1 MNLLYTLA
9 LTSVYIFNLLGQYL
23 SVGEDGK
30 PAISDKPV
38 AMDVTAATAAD
49 ETPSKNANR
58 WNFGGKD
65 IKWILKSSANGTY
78 TLGYQDSDAYS
89 TAFVYTQNG
98 AIVTSYEE
106 PDVTFESEHESA
118 HWKVST
124 EAPKNQAVT
133 LDEAQPYE
141 RPTFTGSNVDVTLKR
156 KLYTDEWNSLCL
168 PFSLSAAQI
177 AELWGP
183 GSKVAILTGDS
194 ETKLSFS
201 ICDDIKAGKPC
212 LLDPESVNTTDHT
225 YEIKGIKVST
235 WKNNSDLQ
243 YIVGSTRMK
252 GFFSPTTI
260 NKGSYVIGEANKV
273 YHLVSNM
280 EAKGFR
286 CYFEDVTGRNRQLT
300 WGIDDNTTG
309 IDGTFVTPQAPKV
322 GNIYTVNGQLVR
334 RNSTAA
340 GLAPGVYIMNGI
352 KLIVK

>member
-9 LTSVYIFNLLGQYL
+9 LTSVYIYNSLGQYL
-23 SVGEDGK
+23 SVGADGK

-38 AMDVTAATAAD
+38 AMEISKAT
-49 ETPSKNANR
+49 ETPDKNAGR
-58 WNFGGKD
+58 VNFDGKD
-65 IKWILKSSANGTY
+65 IKWILKSSADGSY

-98 AIVTSYEE
+98 TLATSYEE
-106 PDVTFESEHESA
+106 PAATFKSA
-118 HWKVST
+118 QWKYST

-133 LDEAQPYE
+133 LDEAQNYE
-141 RPTFTGSNVDVTLKR
+141 RPTFTGSHVDVTLKR
-156 KLYTDEWNSLCL
+156 KLNKNEWNTLCL
-168 PFSLSAAQI
+168 PFPLSAAQI
-177 AELWGP
+177 AELWGA
-183 GSKVAILTGDS
+183 STKVAILTGDS

-201 ICDDIKAGKPC
+201 FCDNIEAGKPC
-212 LLDPESVNTTDHT
+212 LLNPERVNQEHT
-225 YEIKGIKVST
+225 YEIKDIEVST
-235 WKNNSDLQ
+235 WNNSDLQ
-243 YIVGSTRMK
+243 HIVGSTRMK
-252 GFFSPTTI
+252 GFFSPRTI
-260 NKGSYVIGEANKV
+260 MKGSYVIGEANKV
-273 YHLVSNM
+273 YHLVSDM

-286 CYFEDVTGRNRQLT
+286 CYFEDVSDENRQLT

-309 IDGTFVTPQAPKV
+309 IDGTFVAPQAPKV

>member
-9 LTSVYIFNLLGQYL
+9 LTSVYIYNSLGQYL
-23 SVGEDGK
+23 SVGTDGK

-38 AMDVTAATAAD
+38 PMEVTNAT
-49 ETPSKNANR
+49 ETPSKDAGR
-58 WNFGGKD
+58 KNFNGTD
-65 IKWILKSSANGTY
+65 IKWILKPSADGTY

-89 TAFVYTQNG
+89 TAFIYTQNG

-106 PDVTFESEHESA
+106 PDATFKPA
-118 HWKVST
+118 QWKVS
-124 EAPKNQAVT
+124 KKQAVT
-133 LDEAQPYE
+133 LDEAQKYE
-141 RPTFTGSNVDVTLKR
+141 RPTFTGPYVDVTLKR
-156 KLYTDEWNSLCL
+156 KLYADEWNSLCL
-168 PFSLSAAQI
+168 PFSLSAAKI
-177 AELWGP
+177 AELWGE

-201 ICDDIKAGKPC
+201 ICEAIEAGKPC
-212 LLDPESVNTTDHT
+212 LLEPKKVNATDHT
-225 YEIKGIKVST
+225 YEIKEIDVST
-235 WKNNSDLQ
+235 WVENNSELQ
-243 YIVGSTRMK
+243 YVAGKTRIK
-252 GFFSPTTI
+252 GFFSPTTVKEGTYVLGES
-260 NKGSYVIGEANKV
+260 NKM
-273 YHLVSNM
+273 YHLVSDMKAN
-280 EAKGFR
+280 GFR

>member
-9 LTSVYIFNLLGQYL
+9 LTSVYIFNSLGQYL
-23 SVGEDGK
+23 SVGADGK

-38 AMDVTAATAAD
+38 AMEYSKAT
-49 ETPSKNANR
+49 ETPDKDANR

-65 IKWILKSSANGTY
+65 IKWILKSSAEGTY

-89 TAFVYTQNG
+89 TAFVYTLNG
-98 AIVTSYEE
+98 TLATSYEE
-106 PDVTFESEHESA
+106 PAATFESA
-118 HWKVST
+118 QWKVST

-133 LDEAQPYE
+133 LDEAQNYV
-141 RPTFTGSNVDVTLKR
+141 RPTFTGSYVDVTLKR
-156 KLYTDEWNSLCL
+156 KLYTNEWNSLCL

-177 AELWGP
+177 AELWGKD
-183 GSKVAILTGDS
+183 SKVAILTGDS
-194 ETKLSFS
+194 ETKLFFS
-201 ICDDIKAGKPC
+201 TCDYIEAGKPC
-212 LLDPESVNTTDHT
+212 LLEPKKVKADHT
-225 YEIKGIKVST
+225 YEIKDIVVST
-235 WKNNSDLQ
+235 WENNSDLQ
-243 YIVGSTRMK
+243 YVKGKTRMI
-252 GFFSPTTI
+252 GFFSPT
-260 NKGSYVIGEANKV
+260 KVKEGSYVFGEANKM
-273 YHLVSNM
+273 YHLVSDM

-286 CYFEDVTGRNRQLT
+286 CYFEDVAGASRVLT

-334 RNSTAA
+334 RNSTAV

>member
-9 LTSVYIFNLLGQYL
+9 LTSVYIFNSLGQYL
-23 SVGEDGK
+23 SVGPDGK

-38 AMDVTAATAAD
+38 AMEVSKAN
-49 ETPSKNANR
+49 ETPAKDANR

-78 TLGYQDSDAYS
+78 TLGYQDSNAYS

-98 AIVTSYEE
+98 AIATSYEE
-106 PDVTFESEHESA
+106 PAATFESA
-118 HWKVST
+118 QWKVST
-124 EAPKNQAVT
+124 EAPKQQAVT
-133 LDEAQPYE
+133 LDEAQNYV
-141 RPTFTGSNVDVTLKR
+141 RPTFIGSYVDVTLKR
-156 KLYTDEWNSLCL
+156 KLYTNEWNTLCL
-168 PFSLSAAQI
+168 PFPLSAAQI
-177 AELWGP
+177 AELWGA

-201 ICDDIKAGKPC
+201 ICDNIEAGKPC
-212 LLDPESVNTTDHT
+212 LLDPKTINENHT
-225 YEIKGIKVST
+225 YEIKDIEVST
-235 WKNNSDLQ
+235 WENNSDLQ
-243 YIVGSTRMK
+243 YRAGNTRMV
-252 GFFSPTTI
+252 GFFSPTTVK
-260 NKGSYVIGEANKV
+260 KGSYGLGEANKM
-273 YHLVSNM
+273 YHLVSDM

-286 CYFEDVTGRNRQLT
+286 CYFEDVAGASRVLT

-309 IDGTFVTPQAPKV
+309 IDGTFVKPEAPKV

>member
-9 LTSVYIFNLLGQYL
+9 LTSVYIYNSLGQYL
-23 SVGEDGK
+23 SVGADGK

-38 AMDVTAATAAD
+38 AMEISKAT
-49 ETPSKNANR
+49 ETPSKDAGR
-58 WNFGGKD
+58 VNFDGKD

-78 TLGYQDSDAYS
+78 TLGYQDSNAYS

-98 AIVTSYEE
+98 TLAISYEE
-106 PDVTFESEHESA
+106 PAAAFESKHESA
-118 HWKVST
+118 QWKVST

-133 LDEAQPYE
+133 LDEAQNYV
-141 RPTFTGSNVDVTLKR
+141 RPTFTGSYVDVTLKR

-168 PFSLSAAQI
+168 PFPLSAAQI
-177 AELWGP
+177 AELWGA
-183 GSKVAILTGDS
+183 GTKVAILTGDS

-201 ICDDIKAGKPC
+201 ICDNIEAGKPC
-212 LLDPESVNTTDHT
+212 LLDPKNVNTTDHT
-225 YEIKGIKVST
+225 YEIKGIDVST
-235 WKNNSDLQ
+235 WENNSDLQ

-252 GFFSPTTI
+252 GFFSPTKI

-273 YHLVSNM
+273 YHLVSDM

-286 CYFEDVTGRNRQLT
+286 CYFEDVAGKNRQLT

-309 IDGTFVTPQAPKV
+309 IDGTFVAPQAPKV

>member
-9 LTSVYIFNLLGQYL
+9 LTSVYIYNSLGQYL
-23 SVGEDGK
+23 SVGKDGK

-38 AMDVTAATAAD
+38 AMEVSKAN
-49 ETPSKNANR
+49 ETPAKDANR

-65 IKWILKSSANGTY
+65 IKWILKSSADGTY
-78 TLGYQDSDAYS
+78 TLGYQDRDAYS

-98 AIVTSYEE
+98 TLAISNEE
-106 PDVTFESEHESA
+106 PAATFESA
-118 HWKVST
+118 QWKVST
-124 EAPKNQAVT
+124 EAPKQQAVT
-133 LDEAQPYE
+133 LDEAQNYV
-141 RPTFTGSNVDVTLKR
+141 RPTFIGSYVDVTLKR
-156 KLYTDEWNSLCL
+156 KLYTNEWNTLCL
-168 PFSLSAAQI
+168 PFPLSAAQI
-177 AELWGP
+177 AELWGA

-201 ICDDIKAGKPC
+201 ICDNIEAGKPC
-212 LLDPESVNTTDHT
+212 LLDPKTINENHT
-225 YEIKGIKVST
+225 YEIKDIEVST
-235 WKNNSDLQ
+235 WENNSDLQ
-243 YIVGSTRMK
+243 YRAGNTRMV
-252 GFFSPTTI
+252 GFFSPTTVK
-260 NKGSYVIGEANKV
+260 KGSYGLGEANKM
-273 YHLVSNM
+273 YHLVSDM

-286 CYFEDVTGRNRQLT
+286 CYFEDVAGASRVLT

-309 IDGTFVTPQAPKV
+309 IDGTFVKPEAPKV

>member
-9 LTSVYIFNLLGQYL
+9 LTSVYIFNSLGQYL
-23 SVGEDGK
+23 SVGADGK

-38 AMDVTAATAAD
+38 PMEVSKAN
-49 ETPSKNANR
+49 ETPAKDANR

-78 TLGYQDSDAYS
+78 TLGYQDSNAYS

-98 AIVTSYEE
+98 AIATSYEE
-106 PDVTFESEHESA
+106 PAATFESA
-118 HWKVST
+118 QWKVST
-124 EAPKNQAVT
+124 EAPKQQAVT
-133 LDEAQPYE
+133 LDEAQNYV
-141 RPTFTGSNVDVTLKR
+141 RPTFTGSYVDVTLKR
-156 KLYTDEWNSLCL
+156 KLYTNEWNTLCL
-168 PFSLSAAQI
+168 PFPLSAAQI
-177 AELWGP
+177 AELWGA

-201 ICDDIKAGKPC
+201 ICDNIEAGKPC
-212 LLDPESVNTTDHT
+212 LLDPKTINENHT
-225 YEIKGIKVST
+225 YEIKDIEVST
-235 WKNNSDLQ
+235 WENNSDLQ
-243 YIVGSTRMK
+243 YRAGNTRMV
-252 GFFSPTTI
+252 GFFSPTTVK
-260 NKGSYVIGEANKV
+260 KGSYGLGEANKM
-273 YHLVSNM
+273 YHLVSDM

-286 CYFEDVTGRNRQLT
+286 CYFEDVAGASRVLT

-309 IDGTFVTPQAPKV
+309 IDGTFVKPEAPKV

>member
-9 LTSVYIFNLLGQYL
+9 LTSVYIFNSLGQYL
-23 SVGEDGK
+23 SVGKDGK

-38 AMDVTAATAAD
+38 AMDVTDATKT
-49 ETPSKNANR
+49 ETPAKDANR
-58 WNFGGKD
+58 WNFGGTD

-106 PDVTFESEHESA
+106 PAATFESA
-118 HWKVST
+118 QWKVSS
-124 EAPKNQAVT
+124 EAPKQQAVT
-133 LDEAQPYE
+133 LDEAQNYK
-141 RPTFTGSNVDVTLKR
+141 RPTFNGSYVDVTLKR
-156 KLYTDEWNSLCL
+156 KLYTNEWNSLCL

-177 AELWGP
+177 AELWGA
-183 GSKVAILTGDS
+183 GTKVAILTGDS
-194 ETKLSFS
+194 ETKLFFS
-201 ICDDIKAGKPC
+201 TCDNIEAGKPC
-212 LLDPESVNTTDHT
+212 LLDPKNVNADHT
-225 YEIKGIKVST
+225 YEIKDIKVST
-235 WKNNSDLQ
+235 WVKNNSELQ
-243 YIVGSTRMK
+243 YVAGKTRIV
-252 GFFSPTTI
+252 GFFSPTI
-260 NKGSYVIGEANKV
+260 VKKGSYGFGAANKM
-273 YHLVSNM
+273 YHLVEDM

-286 CYFEDVTGRNRQLT
+286 CYFEDVTGKSRVLT

-309 IDGTFVTPQAPKV
+309 IDGTFVTPQTPKV

>member
-9 LTSVYIFNLLGQYL
+9 LTSVYIYNSLGQYL
-23 SVGEDGK
+23 SVGADGK

-38 AMDVTAATAAD
+38 AMDVTAAN
-49 ETPSKNANR
+49 ETPSKDANR

-65 IKWILKSSANGTY
+65 IKWILKSSADGTY
-78 TLGYQDSDAYS
+78 TLGYQDSNAYS

-98 AIVTSYEE
+98 AIATSYEE
-106 PDVTFESEHESA
+106 PAATFESA
-118 HWKVST
+118 QWKVST
-124 EAPKNQAVT
+124 EAPKQQAVT
-133 LDEAQPYE
+133 LDEAQNYE
-141 RPTFTGSNVDVTLKR
+141 RPTFTGSHVDVTLKR
-156 KLYTDEWNSLCL
+156 KLNKNEWNTLCL
-168 PFSLSAAQI
+168 PFPLSAAQI
-177 AELWGP
+177 AELWGA
-183 GSKVAILTGDS
+183 STKVAILTGDS

-201 ICDDIKAGKPC
+201 FCDNIEAGKPC

>member
-9 LTSVYIFNLLGQYL
+9 LTSVYIYNSLGQYL
-23 SVGEDGK
+23 SVGADGK

-38 AMDVTAATAAD
+38 AMEISKAT
-49 ETPSKNANR
+49 ETPSKDAGR
-58 WNFGGKD
+58 VNFDGKD

-98 AIVTSYEE
+98 TLATSYEE
-106 PDVTFESEHESA
+106 PAATFESA
-118 HWKVST
+118 QWKVST
-124 EAPKNQAVT
+124 EALKQQTVT
-133 LDEAQPYE
+133 LDEAQNYE
-141 RPTFTGSNVDVTLKR
+141 RPTFTGSKVDVTLKR
-156 KLYTDEWNSLCL
+156 KLYADEWNSLCL
-168 PFSLSAAQI
+168 PFPLSAEQI
-177 AELWGP
+177 AKLWGE

-201 ICDDIKAGKPC
+201 TCDDIKAGKPC
-212 LLDPESVNTTDHT
+212 LLDPENVNTTDHT
-225 YEIKGIKVST
+225 YEIKEIDVST
-235 WKNNSDLQ
+235 WVENNSELQ
-243 YIVGSTRMK
+243 YVAGNTRIK
-252 GFFSPTTI
+252 GFFSPTTV
-260 NKGSYVIGEANKV
+260 KEGTYVLGEANKM
-273 YHLVSNM
+273 YHLVSDM

-309 IDGTFVTPQAPKV
+309 IDGTFVTPEAPKV

>member
-9 LTSVYIFNLLGQYL
+9 LTSVYIFNSLGQYF
-23 SVGEDGK
+23 SVGADGK

-38 AMDVTAATAAD
+38 AMDVTAAN
-49 ETPSKNANR
+49 ETPSKDANR

-65 IKWILKSSANGTY
+65 IKWILKLSADGTY

-89 TAFVYTQNG
+89 TAFVYTLDG

-106 PDVTFESEHESA
+106 PDATFKSA
-118 HWKVST
+118 QWKYST

-133 LDEAQPYE
+133 LDEAQNYV
-141 RPTFTGSNVDVTLKR
+141 RPTFTGSYVDVTLKR
-156 KLYTDEWNSLCL
+156 KLNKNEWNTLCL
-168 PFSLSAAQI
+168 PFPLSAAQI
-177 AELWGP
+177 AELWGA
-183 GSKVAILTGDS
+183 STKVAILTGDS

-201 ICDDIKAGKPC
+201 FCDNIKAGKPC
-212 LLDPESVNTTDHT
+212 LLNPERVNQEHT
-225 YEIKGIKVST
+225 YEIKDIEVST
-235 WKNNSDLQ
+235 WNNSDLQ

-252 GFFSPTTI
+252 GFFSPRTI
-260 NKGSYVIGEANKV
+260 MKGSYVIGEANKV

-286 CYFEDVTGRNRQLT
+286 CYFEDVSGRNRQLT
-300 WGIDDNTTG
+300 WGFNDNTTG
-309 IDGTFVTPQAPKV
+309 IDGTFVKPEAPKV

>member
-9 LTSVYIFNLLGQYL
+9 LTSVYIYNSLGQYL
-23 SVGEDGK
+23 SVGADGK

-38 AMDVTAATAAD
+38 AMEVSKAT
-49 ETPSKNANR
+49 ETPSKDANR

-65 IKWILKSSANGTY
+65 IKWILKSSADGTY

-98 AIVTSYEE
+98 TLATSYEE
-106 PDVTFESEHESA
+106 PAAAFESKHESA
-118 HWKVST
+118 QWKVST

-133 LDEAQPYE
+133 LDEAQNYV
-141 RPTFTGSNVDVTLKR
+141 RPTFTGSYVDVTLKR
-156 KLYTDEWNSLCL
+156 KLYTDEWNTLCL
-168 PFSLSAAQI
+168 PFPLSAEQI
-177 AELWGP
+177 AELWGADT
-183 GSKVAILTGDS
+183 KVAILTGDS

-201 ICDDIKAGKPC
+201 ICDNIEAGKPC
-212 LLDPESVNTTDHT
+212 LLDPKTINENHT
-225 YEIKGIKVST
+225 YEIKDIEVST
-235 WKNNSDLQ
+235 WENNSDLQ
-243 YIVGSTRMK
+243 YRAGNTRMV
-252 GFFSPTTI
+252 GFFSPTTVK
-260 NKGSYVIGEANKV
+260 KGSYGLGEANKM
-273 YHLVSNM
+273 YHLVSDM

-286 CYFEDVTGRNRQLT
+286 CYFEDVAGASRVLT

-309 IDGTFVTPQAPKV
+309 IDGTFVTPEAPKV

>member
-9 LTSVYIFNLLGQYL
+9 LTSVYIYNSLGQYL
-23 SVGEDGK
+23 SVGADGK

-38 AMDVTAATAAD
+38 AMEVSKAT
-49 ETPSKNANR
+49 ETPSKDANR

-65 IKWILKSSANGTY
+65 IKWILKSSADGTY

-98 AIVTSYEE
+98 TLATSYEE
-106 PDVTFESEHESA
+106 PAATFKSA
-118 HWKVST
+118 QWKYST

-133 LDEAQPYE
+133 LDEAQNYE
-141 RPTFTGSNVDVTLKR
+141 RPTFTGSHVDVTLKR
-156 KLYTDEWNSLCL
+156 KLNKNEWNTLCL
-168 PFSLSAAQI
+168 PFPLSAAQI
-177 AELWGP
+177 AELWGA
-183 GSKVAILTGDS
+183 STKVAILTGDS

-201 ICDDIKAGKPC
+201 FCDNIEAGKPC
-212 LLDPESVNTTDHT
+212 LLNPERVNQEHT
-225 YEIKGIKVST
+225 YEIKDIEVST
-235 WKNNSDLQ
+235 WNNSDLQ
-243 YIVGSTRMK
+243 HIVGSTRMK
-252 GFFSPTTI
+252 GFFSPRTI
-260 NKGSYVIGEANKV
+260 MKGSYVIGEANKV
-273 YHLVSNM
+273 YHLVSDM

-286 CYFEDVTGRNRQLT
+286 CYFEDVSGRNRQLT

-309 IDGTFVTPQAPKV
+309 IDGTFVKPEAPKV
-322 GNIYTVNGQLVR
+322 GNIYNVNGQLVR

>member
-9 LTSVYIFNLLGQYL
+9 LTSVYIFNSLGQYL

-30 PAISDKPV
+30 PVLSKKPV
-38 AMDVTAATAAD
+38 AMEVTDAN
-49 ETPSKNANR
+49 ETPSKDAGR
-58 WNFGGKD
+58 KNFNGTD
-65 IKWILKSSANGTY
+65 IKWILKPSADGTY

-98 AIVTSYEE
+98 TLATSYEE
-106 PDVTFESEHESA
+106 PAATFKSA
-118 HWKVST
+118 QWKYST

-133 LDEAQPYE
+133 LDEAQNYE
-141 RPTFTGSNVDVTLKR
+141 RPTFTGSHVDVTLKR
-156 KLYTDEWNSLCL
+156 KLNKNEWNTLCL
-168 PFSLSAAQI
+168 PFPLSAAQI
-177 AELWGP
+177 AELWGA
-183 GSKVAILTGDS
+183 STKVAILTGDS

-201 ICDDIKAGKPC
+201 FCDNIEAGKPC
-212 LLDPESVNTTDHT
+212 LLNPERVNQEHT
-225 YEIKGIKVST
+225 YEIKDIEVST
-235 WKNNSDLQ
+235 WNNSDLQ
-243 YIVGSTRMK
+243 HIVGSTRMK
-252 GFFSPTTI
+252 GFFSPRTI
-260 NKGSYVIGEANKV
+260 MKGSYVIGEANKV
-273 YHLVSNM
+273 YHLVSDM

-286 CYFEDVTGRNRQLT
+286 CYFEDVSDENRQLT

-309 IDGTFVTPQAPKV
+309 IDGTFVAPQAPKV

>member
-9 LTSVYIFNLLGQYL
+9 LTSVYIYNSLGQYL

-38 AMDVTAATAAD
+38 AMEVSKAT
-49 ETPSKNANR
+49 ETPSKDANR

-65 IKWILKSSANGTY
+65 IKWILKSSADGTY

-98 AIVTSYEE
+98 TLATSYEE
-106 PDVTFESEHESA
+106 PAATFKSA
-118 HWKVST
+118 QWKYST

-133 LDEAQPYE
+133 LDEAQNYE
-141 RPTFTGSNVDVTLKR
+141 RPTFTGSHVDVTLKR
-156 KLYTDEWNSLCL
+156 KLNKNEWNTLCL
-168 PFSLSAAQI
+168 PFPLSAAQI
-177 AELWGP
+177 AELWGA
-183 GSKVAILTGDS
+183 STKVAILTGDS

-201 ICDDIKAGKPC
+201 FCDNIEAGKPC
-212 LLDPESVNTTDHT
+212 LLNPERVNQEHT
-225 YEIKGIKVST
+225 YEIKDIEVST
-235 WKNNSDLQ
+235 WNNSDLQ
-243 YIVGSTRMK
+243 HIVGSTRMK
-252 GFFSPTTI
+252 GFFSPRTI
-260 NKGSYVIGEANKV
+260 MKGSYVIGEANKV
-273 YHLVSNM
+273 YHLVSDM

-286 CYFEDVTGRNRQLT
+286 CYFEDVSDENRQLT

-309 IDGTFVTPQAPKV
+309 IDGTFVAPQAPKV